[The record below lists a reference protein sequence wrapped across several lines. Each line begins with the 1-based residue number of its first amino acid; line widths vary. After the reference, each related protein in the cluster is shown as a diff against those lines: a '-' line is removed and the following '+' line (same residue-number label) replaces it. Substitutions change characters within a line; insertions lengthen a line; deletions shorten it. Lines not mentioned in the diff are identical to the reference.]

1 MRIAEGDLER
11 SRLTRE
17 AMDADFRAAEE
28 RVVKVRSE
36 VEQVVEQQKKDMGW

>member
-1 MRIAEGDLER
+1 
-11 SRLTRE
+11 
-17 AMDADFRAAEE
+17 MDADFRAAEE